1 MYWASCT
8 SAAASSGKLSS
19 RICSSSMAMSS
30 FSSLTS
36 LMVTKGA
43 PAPLAISPKSFQLS
57 GFSSSSHRTVGR
69 SSVINPGRGS
79 MEWPSMNAT
88 MSSFR
93 EIKSS
98 GAKWKPLL
106 SQMPARRVRRG
117 GEGSPEKCVK
127 YAIVRFRSHDFF
139 AGVRELSGTPNGQTM
154 DRGEDDP
161 GGEGCFGRGAGERG
175 QAGRIVARGSHQRRS
190 ACHPRRLPGRH
201 APHWR
206 QLCGNVQEGQAGAG
220 QEIQGGFVRL
230 SRDKLNKLAHVVADT
245 LAETD
250 EAEFLDDRN
259 TIRQEART
267 RQQNLLTQEMR
278 IDQAARQKTESQ
290 AKAILEGSQEWDI
303 LYRKY
308 YTDEVKK
315 LGI

>member
-43 PAPLAISPKSFQLS
+43 PAPLAISTKSFQLS

-69 SSVINPGRGS
+69 SSVINPGRRR

-98 GAKWKPLL
+98 GGIWKPLL

-117 GEGSPEKCVK
+117 WEGNPEKCVK

-139 AGVRELSGTPNGQTM
+139 AGVRELSGTPNGQSI
-154 DRGEDDP
+154 DRGQDDP
-161 GGEGCFGRGAGERG
+161 GGEGCCGRGTGERG
-175 QAGRIVARGSHQRRS
+175 HPGRIVARGSHQRRS

-250 EAEFLDDRN
+250 ECEFLDDRN
-259 TIRQEART
+259 TIRQEARKA
-267 RQQNLLTQEMR
+267 LEKVLTEEMK
-278 IDQAARQKTESQ
+278 IDAAARQKIASQ
-290 AKAILEGSQEWDI
+290 RKIIVEGSQEWDI

-308 YTDEVKK
+308 YNDEVRK
-315 LGI
+315 LGV